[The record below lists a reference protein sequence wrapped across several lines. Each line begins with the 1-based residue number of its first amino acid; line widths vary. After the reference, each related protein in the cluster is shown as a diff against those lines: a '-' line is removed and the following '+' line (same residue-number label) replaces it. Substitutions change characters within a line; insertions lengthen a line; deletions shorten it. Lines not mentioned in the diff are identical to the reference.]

1 MTARWVL
8 LCAMLALGACSERA
22 PHAGQPTPQAQ
33 SMQRML
39 GDVQVLR
46 AFARGQADHAAA
58 DAAVSDLLL
67 QSDQITPLFPPET
80 ATQYVD
86 LTPET
91 ARGGTA
97 AMRAVVVPLQSAV
110 RAGDRTQ
117 AGLLLVSVERDGC
130 GYCHQHGY

>member
-1 MTARWVL
+1 MSRHMVL
-8 LCAMLALGACSERA
+8 AALLLLAACAERA

-39 GDVQVLR
+39 ADVQMLR
-46 AFARGQADHAAA
+46 AFAHGQADHGAAN
-58 DAAVSDLLL
+58 AAVDDLLRQSDL
-67 QSDQITPLFPPET
+67 ITPLFPPET
-80 ATQYVD
+80 AAQYVD

-97 AMRAVVVPLQSAV
+97 AMRAVVEPLQVAV
-110 RAGDRTQ
+110 RGGDQTRAGM
-117 AGLLLVSVERDGC
+117 LLAQVERDGC